1 MTTIKNIKDILYM
14 QLIFVLFSFVGV
26 IAKTASQYDLF
37 SKGFIKCYIL
47 ELLLIIVYAYFWQK
61 IIKNIKLVVAYSNK
75 GTVIIWNLLWAIL
88 FFQENININNIIG
101 SVIII
106 FGIVLVTSD
115 GI

>member
-1 MTTIKNIKDILYM
+1 MSIIKNLKDILYL
-14 QLIFVLFSFVGV
+14 QLIFVLFSFIGV

-37 SKGFIKCYIL
+37 SKGFIKYYIL
-47 ELLLIIVYAYFWQK
+47 ELLLIITYAYFWQK
-61 IIKNIKLVVAYSNK
+61 VIKNINLVVAYSNK

-88 FFQENININNIIG
+88 FFRENITINNIIG

>member
-1 MTTIKNIKDILYM
+1 MTIIKNIKDILYL
-14 QLIFVLFSFVGV
+14 QLIFVLFSFIGV

-37 SKGFIKCYIL
+37 STGFIKCYIL
-47 ELLLIIVYAYFWQK
+47 ELLLIIIYAYFWQK
-61 IIKNIKLVVAYSNK
+61 IIKNAKLVVAYSNK
-75 GTVIIWNLLWAIL
+75 GTVIIWNLLWATL

>member
-1 MTTIKNIKDILYM
+1 MTIIKNIKDILYL
-14 QLIFVLFSFVGV
+14 QLIFVLFSFIGV

-61 IIKNIKLVVAYSNK
+61 IIKNVKLVVAYSNK
-75 GTVIIWNLLWAIL
+75 GTVIVWNLLWAIL

>member
-1 MTTIKNIKDILYM
+1 MTIIKNIKDILYL
-14 QLIFVLFSFVGV
+14 QLIFLLFSFIGV

-37 SKGFIKCYIL
+37 STGFIKCYGL
-47 ELLLIIVYAYFWQK
+47 ELLLITIFAYFWQK
-61 IIKNIKLVVAYSNK
+61 ILKNVKLVVAYSNK

-88 FFQENININNIIG
+88 FFQENINISNIIG

-106 FGIVLVTSD
+106 FGIVLVTND

>member
-1 MTTIKNIKDILYM
+1 MTIIKNVKDILYL
-14 QLIFVLFSFVGV
+14 QLIFVFFSFTGV

-37 SKGFIKCYIL
+37 STGFIKCYGL
-47 ELLLIIVYAYFWQK
+47 ELLLIIIYAYFWQK

-75 GTVIIWNLLWAIL
+75 GTVIIWNLLWATL
-88 FFQENININNIIG
+88 FFQENITITNIIG

>member
-1 MTTIKNIKDILYM
+1 MTIIKNIKDILYL
-14 QLIFVLFSFVGV
+14 QLNFVLFSFIGV

-37 SKGFIKCYIL
+37 SMGFIKWFIL
-47 ELLLIIVYAYFWQK
+47 ELLLIIIYAYFWQQ
-61 IIKNIKLVVAYSNK
+61 IIKNINLVVAYSNK
-75 GTVIIWNLLWAIL
+75 GTVIVWNLLWAIL

>member
-1 MTTIKNIKDILYM
+1 MTIIKNIKDILYL
-14 QLIFVLFSFVGV
+14 QLIFVLFSFIGV

-37 SKGFIKCYIL
+37 SKGFIKYYIL
-47 ELLLIIVYAYFWQK
+47 ELLLIIIYAYFWQK

>member
-1 MTTIKNIKDILYM
+1 MTIIKNIKDILYL
-14 QLIFVLFSFVGV
+14 QLIFVLFSFIGV

-61 IIKNIKLVVAYSNK
+61 IIKNVKLVVAYSNK
-75 GTVIIWNLLWAIL
+75 GTIIIWNLLWAIL

>member
-1 MTTIKNIKDILYM
+1 MTIIKNIKDILYL
-14 QLIFVLFSFVGV
+14 QLIFVLFSFIGV

-47 ELLLIIVYAYFWQK
+47 ELLLIIIYAYFWQK

>member
-1 MTTIKNIKDILYM
+1 MTIAKNIKDVLYL
-14 QLIFVLFSFVGV
+14 QLIFVLFSFIGV

-37 SKGFIKCYIL
+37 SKGFIKYYIL
-47 ELLLIIVYAYFWQK
+47 ELLLVIIYAYFWQK
-61 IIKNIKLVVAYSNK
+61 IIKNINLVVAYSNK

-88 FFQENININNIIG
+88 FFRENITINNIVG

>member
-1 MTTIKNIKDILYM
+1 MTIIKNIKDILYL
-14 QLIFVLFSFVGV
+14 QLIFVLFSFIGV

-47 ELLLIIVYAYFWQK
+47 ELLLIIIYAYFWQK

-101 SVIII
+101 SVIIL

>member
-1 MTTIKNIKDILYM
+1 MTIIKNIKDILYL
-14 QLIFVLFSFVGV
+14 QLIFVLFSFIGV

-47 ELLLIIVYAYFWQK
+47 ELLLIVIYAYFWQK

-75 GTVIIWNLLWAIL
+75 GTIIIWNLLWAIL